1 MPADPIIVAVDAER
15 TAWLT
20 LNRPEVHNA
29 FDDAQ
34 IVRLTDALRDL
45 GDDPDVRTVAVTA
58 NGKSF
63 SAGAD
68 LNWMGRMAEYTFAE
82 NVADAEKLAEMLE
95 TLNHLP
101 KPTVAVVQGPA
112 YGGGVGLVAACD
124 IAVASREAARFA
136 LTEVRLGLIP
146 ATISPYVIAAIG
158 QRQARRYFL
167 TGEAFDADEAQRIGL
182 VHVVAPAAALL
193 DAAREVL
200 KALAAGAPGAQAA
213 SKDLVRAVAGR
224 PTDPHMIR
232 DTAERIAAARA
243 SDEARERIR
252 AFLEARRST
261 DKER

>member
-1 MPADPIIVAVDAER
+1 MSADPIIVAVDAER

-34 IVRLTDALRDL
+34 IARLTDALRKL
-45 GDDPDVRTVAVTA
+45 GDDPNVRTVAITA

-82 NVADAEKLAEMLE
+82 NVADVEKLAEMLD
-95 TLNHLP
+95 TLNRLP
-101 KPTVAVVQGPA
+101 KPTVGVVQGPA

-167 TGEAFDADEAQRIGL
+167 TAEAFDADEAQRIGL

-193 DAAREVL
+193 VAAREVL
-200 KALAAGAPGAQAA
+200 KTLAAGAPGAQAA
-213 SKDLVRAVAGR
+213 CKDLVRAVAGR

-232 DTAERIAAARA
+232 DTAERIATARA

-261 DKER
+261 GKER